1 MMRYRLKDRELQRKL
16 DEISEGDFSR
26 ALKNER
32 FEFVQRQGSD
42 GRFVRVRFGNRYV
55 GTEWFI
61 RIYVAD
67 FREWEFEKAE
77 LYDPNSWNRFPEVT
91 PPEDELMRLEVTN
104 PKSLRHTTY
113 CYAAKFKN
121 GEWVKDCTENT
132 VLIGDFDA
140 VRFRPWEDPE

>member
-1 MMRYRLKDRELQRKL
+1 MGYRLKDRELQRKL

-26 ALKNER
+26 ALKDER

-55 GTEWFI
+55 GTEWFL

-91 PPEDELMRLEVTN
+91 PPEGVWMRVETDMGFGFKARYQFGDWLDN
-104 PKSLRHTTY
+104 RNDIIG
-113 CYAAKFKN
+113 AKD
-121 GEWVKDCTENT
+121 GIDGSS
-132 VLIGDFDA
+132 I
-140 VRFRPWEDPE
+140 RFRPWEDH